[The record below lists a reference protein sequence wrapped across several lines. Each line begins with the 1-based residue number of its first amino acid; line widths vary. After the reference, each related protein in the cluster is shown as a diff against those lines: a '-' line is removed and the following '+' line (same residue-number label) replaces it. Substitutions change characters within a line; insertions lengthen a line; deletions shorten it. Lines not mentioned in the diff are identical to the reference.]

1 MWSKATT
8 KTPVALVSLLSM
20 SILSA
25 CGGGSSD
32 TAPPPPPVAVTPCA
46 QFGAGAQCD
55 IAAGRSFQLISP
67 VTDSTTAK
75 PVILA
80 FHGSPPSYGT
90 PAKLNEF
97 LALQQFANEYGY
109 LIALPQG
116 GDDWAWSSEL
126 LSGAA
131 LSADTRYALAVIERL
146 VSAHN
151 ADASKV
157 VTVGFSAGAMMSYQL
172 ICQIPEQVKA
182 AFTVSGQAVG
192 ELAACQPALPVALHH
207 LHGTDDAEMSINGR
221 VSISGKL
228 INSLDDT
235 IARFRQ
241 INGCA
246 TNVQQTG
253 PWPLQTAG
261 NLATRFEY
269 QGCIQATGY
278 TLVDTAEHQPDYVKA
293 ELHTLM
299 SELFNSAF

>member
-1 MWSKATT
+1 MWN
-8 KTPVALVSLLSM
+8 KTITAPLVTLASLLSVSM
-20 SILSA
+20 LTA

-32 TAPPPPPVAVTPCA
+32 GATQPPPQVNLCA
-46 QFGAGAQCD
+46 EFGDGAQCD
-55 IAAGRSFQLISP
+55 IAAGRRFQLISP
-67 VTDSTTAK
+67 AAAATTPM
-75 PVILA
+75 PVLIA

-90 PAKLNEF
+90 PAKLNQF
-97 LALQQFANEYGY
+97 LALQQFADQYGY

-126 LSGAA
+126 QPGTA
-131 LSADTRYALAVIERL
+131 LSADTRYTQAVIDRL

-151 ADASKV
+151 ADAAKV
-157 VTVGFSAGAMMSYQL
+157 ATLGFSAGAMMSYQL
-172 ICQIPEQVKA
+172 ICQLPEQVKA

-192 ELAACQPALPVALHH
+192 ELTDCQPAVPVALHH

-228 INSLDDT
+228 INSLEDT
-235 IARFRQ
+235 VARFRQ

-278 TLVDTAEHQPDYVKA
+278 TLVDTTEHQPDYVKA

>member
-1 MWSKATT
+1 MWNITISSPVFTLTT
-8 KTPVALVSLLSM
+8 LLSA

-25 CGGGSSD
+25 CSGGSSSE
-32 TAPPPPPVAVTPCA
+32 PPIVSKDKCA
-46 QFGAGAQCD
+46 IFGVEAKCD
-55 IAAGRSFQLISP
+55 IATGRLFQLISP
-67 VTDSTTAK
+67 VAASAEPR
-75 PVILA
+75 PVLLA

-90 PAKLNEF
+90 PEKLNQF
-97 LALQQFANEYGY
+97 LALQQFADQYGY

-126 LSGAA
+126 QPGATK
-131 LSADTRYALAVIERL
+131 SFDTQYAQDIVDRL

-157 VTVGFSAGAMMSYQL
+157 ATIGFSAGAMMSYQL

-182 AFTVSGQAVG
+182 AFTISGQAVG

-207 LHGTDDAEMSINGR
+207 LHGTGDTEMPINGR
-221 VSISGKL
+221 VTISGKK
-228 INSLDDT
+228 INSLTDT
-235 IARFRQ
+235 LARFRQ

-246 TNVQQTG
+246 STYEEIE
-253 PWPLQTAG
+253 PKPLQTAG

-269 QGCIQATGY
+269 QGCLKVTGY
-278 TLVDTAEHQPDYVKA
+278 TLVETTEHQPDYIKT

-299 SELFNSAF
+299 HTLFDSAF

>member
-1 MWSKATT
+1 MWNKTITAPLATL
-8 KTPVALVSLLSM
+8 ASLLSISM
-20 SILSA
+20 LTA
-25 CGGGSSD
+25 CGGGSSEE
-32 TAPPPPPVAVTPCA
+32 AAQPPQQVNLCA
-46 QFGAGAQCD
+46 KFGDGAQCD
-55 IAAGRSFQLISP
+55 VAAGRSFQLISP
-67 VTDSTTAK
+67 STAATTPM
-75 PVILA
+75 PVIIA

-90 PAKLNEF
+90 PAKLNQF
-97 LALQQFANEYGY
+97 LALQQFADQHGY

-126 LSGAA
+126 QPGTA
-131 LSADTRYALAVIERL
+131 LSADTRYTQAIIERL
-146 VSAHN
+146 VSEHN
-151 ADASKV
+151 ADADKV
-157 VTVGFSAGAMMSYQL
+157 ATLGFSAGAMMSYQL

-192 ELAACQPALPVALHH
+192 ELTDCQPAVPVALHH
-207 LHGTDDAEMSINGR
+207 LHGADDTEMSINGR
-221 VSISGKL
+221 VSVSGKL
-228 INSLDDT
+228 INSLEDT
-235 IARFRQ
+235 VARFRQ

-246 TNVQQTG
+246 TNVQQTE

-269 QGCIQATGY
+269 QGCIRATGY

>member
-1 MWSKATT
+1 MWN
-8 KTPVALVSLLSM
+8 KTITAPLVTLVSTLSISLLT
-20 SILSA
+20 A

-32 TAPPPPPVAVTPCA
+32 GATQPPPQVNQCA
-46 QFGAGAQCD
+46 EFGDGAQCD
-55 IAAGRSFQLISP
+55 IAAGRRFQLISP
-67 VTDSTTAK
+67 ATAATTPM
-75 PVILA
+75 PVLIA

-90 PAKLNEF
+90 PAKLNQF
-97 LALQQFANEYGY
+97 LALQQFADQYGY

-126 LSGAA
+126 QPGTA
-131 LSADTRYALAVIERL
+131 LSADTRYTQAVIDRL

-151 ADASKV
+151 ADAAKV
-157 VTVGFSAGAMMSYQL
+157 ATLGFSAGAMMSYQL

-192 ELAACQPALPVALHH
+192 ELTDCQPAVPVALHH

-228 INSLDDT
+228 INSLEDT
-235 IARFRQ
+235 VARFRQ